1 MQLAGLEWMFRWS
14 QDPSRLTKRY
24 LRDFYVVVVLGKEIY
39 RRSFGRSRA
48 GS

>member
-1 MQLAGLEWMFRWS
+1 MQLAGLEWLFRWS

-24 LRDFYVVVVLGKEIY
+24 LRDFYVFVVLGKEIY
-39 RRSFGRSRA
+39 RRSLRRGRS